1 MKSNVIVDLNNIGN
15 NAKVI
20 TNTFKDY
27 KYYMAVLKGNA
38 YGHGMK
44 VVNKIIENGFN
55 YIAVF
60 SINEA
65 LEIRKYNKDI
75 SILLLC
81 PISLEDLDIA
91 KDNNLTITVHDI
103 DYLKELLKL
112 DYKLKIHLKLDTGMN
127 RLGFKDKAEVVYAVN
142 AIKESNYT
150 LEGIYSHFSTIG
162 LFDPYYDR
170 QVNKFKEMIS
180 LLDLNEI
187 PMIHFSSSVILL
199 THKRLEC
206 VNTLRC
212 GILLYGYNVCPFIY
226 KNGLKNKL
234 RILRNKY
241 YQKKYNLSKLT
252 TNVKID
258 LKPAMRFVT
267 SILQIK
273 EVKQGETIG
282 YGAYKVEKD
291 TKVAILP
298 IGYSNGIGKKKRYVL
313 INGNKYYSIGE
324 IAMNMMAIAIDDKV
338 NINDEV
344 VVLGDDLTLGKVADF
359 NNSSLSET
367 LLNIGENNNI
377 IYKED

>member
-1 MKSNVIVDLNNIGN
+1 MKSNVIVDLNNIGH

-27 KYYMAVLKGNA
+27 KYYMAVLKSNA

-44 VVNKIIENGFN
+44 IVNKIIENGFN

-60 SINEA
+60 SIDEA
-65 LEIRKYNKDI
+65 LGLRKYNKDI
-75 SILLLC
+75 PVLLLC
-81 PISLEDLDIA
+81 PISIEDLEIA
-91 KDNNLTITVHDI
+91 KENNLTITVHNI
-103 DYLKELLKL
+103 DYLKELLKQ
-112 DYKLKIHLKLDTGMN
+112 DYKLKIHLKLDTGLN

-142 AIKESNYT
+142 AIKESNYI

-187 PMIHFSSSVILL
+187 PMIHFSSSAILL
-199 THKRLEC
+199 SHKKIEC

-226 KNGLKNKL
+226 KNGIKNKL

-241 YQKKYNLSKLT
+241 YQKKYNLSKIT
-252 TNVKID
+252 TNVNID
-258 LKPAMRFVT
+258 VKPEMKFVT
-267 SILQIK
+267 SIIQIK
-273 EVKQGETIG
+273 DVKKGETIG
-282 YGAYKVEKD
+282 YGATKVEKD

-298 IGYSNGIGKKKRYVL
+298 VGYYNGVGKNRRYVL

-324 IAMNMMAIAIDDKV
+324 IAMNMMAVSVDDKV
-338 NINDEV
+338 KISDEV
-344 VVLGDDLTLGKVADF
+344 ILLGDELTLGKVSNF
-359 NNSSLSET
+359 NNVSLSEV
-367 LLNIGENNNI
+367 LINIGNNNNI

>member
-1 MKSNVIVDLNNIGN
+1 MKSNVIVDLNNIGH

-27 KYYMAVLKGNA
+27 KYYIAVLKSNA

-44 VVNKIIENGFN
+44 VVNKIVENGFN

-60 SINEA
+60 SLDEA
-65 LEIRKYNKDI
+65 LEVRKYNKNI
-75 SILLLC
+75 PILLLC

-112 DYKLKIHLKLDTGMN
+112 NYKLKIHLKLDTGLN

-150 LEGIYSHFSTIG
+150 LEGIYSHFATIG

-170 QVNKFKEMIS
+170 QVKKFKELTS
-180 LLDLNEI
+180 LVDLSEI
-187 PMIHFSSSVILL
+187 PMVHFSSSVILL
-199 THKRLEC
+199 THKKLES

-226 KNGLKNKL
+226 KNGVKNKL
-234 RILRNKY
+234 RNIRNKY
-241 YQKKYNLSKLT
+241 YQKKYNLSKVT
-252 TNVKID
+252 TNVNID
-258 LKPAMRFVT
+258 VKPAMKFVT
-267 SILQIK
+267 NILQIK
-273 EVKQGETIG
+273 DVKQGETIG
-282 YGAYKVEKD
+282 YGATKVEKD

-298 IGYSNGIGKKKRYVL
+298 VGYNNGVGKNKRYVL

-338 NINDEV
+338 KISDEV
-344 VVLGDDLTLGKVADF
+344 ILLGDELTLGKVANF
-359 NNSSLSET
+359 NNESLSEV
-367 LLNIGENNNI
+367 LINVGRSNNI
-377 IYKED
+377 VYKEN

>member
-1 MKSNVIVDLNNIGN
+1 MKSNVIVDLNNIGH

-27 KYYMAVLKGNA
+27 KYYMAVLKSNA

-44 VVNKIIENGFN
+44 IVNKIIENGFN

-60 SINEA
+60 SIDEA
-65 LEIRKYNKDI
+65 LELRKYNKDI
-75 SILLLC
+75 PVLLLC
-81 PISLEDLDIA
+81 PISIEDLEIA
-91 KDNNLTITVHDI
+91 KENNLTITVHNI
-103 DYLKELLKL
+103 DYLKELLKQ
-112 DYKLKIHLKLDTGMN
+112 DYKLKIHLKLDTGLN

-142 AIKESNYT
+142 AIKESNYI

-187 PMIHFSSSVILL
+187 PMIHFSSSAILL
-199 THKRLEC
+199 SHKKIEC

-226 KNGLKNKL
+226 KNGIKNKL

-241 YQKKYNLSKLT
+241 YQKKYNLSKIT
-252 TNVKID
+252 TNVNID
-258 LKPAMRFVT
+258 VKPAMKFVT
-267 SILQIK
+267 SIIQIK
-273 EVKQGETIG
+273 DVKKGETIG
-282 YGAYKVEKD
+282 YGATKFEKD

-298 IGYSNGIGKKKRYVL
+298 VGYYNGVGKNRRYVL

-324 IAMNMMAIAIDDKV
+324 IAMNMMAVSVDDKV
-338 NINDEV
+338 KISDEV
-344 VVLGDDLTLGKVADF
+344 ILLGDELTLGKVSNF
-359 NNSSLSET
+359 NNVSLSEV
-367 LLNIGENNNI
+367 LINIGNSNNI

>member
-1 MKSNVIVDLNNIGN
+1 MKSNVIVDLNNIGH

-27 KYYMAVLKGNA
+27 KYYMAVLKSNA

-44 VVNKIIENGFN
+44 IVNKIIENGFN

-60 SINEA
+60 SIDEA
-65 LEIRKYNKDI
+65 LELRKYNKDI
-75 SILLLC
+75 PVLLLC
-81 PISLEDLDIA
+81 PISIEDLEIA
-91 KDNNLTITVHDI
+91 KENNLTITVHNI
-103 DYLKELLKL
+103 DYLKELLKQ
-112 DYKLKIHLKLDTGMN
+112 DYKLKIHLKLDTGLN

-142 AIKESNYT
+142 AIKESNYI

-187 PMIHFSSSVILL
+187 PMIHFSSSAVLL
-199 THKRLEC
+199 SHKKIEC

-226 KNGLKNKL
+226 KNGIKNKL

-241 YQKKYNLSKLT
+241 YQKKYNLSKIT
-252 TNVKID
+252 TNVNID
-258 LKPAMRFVT
+258 VKPAMKFVT
-267 SILQIK
+267 SIIQIK
-273 EVKQGETIG
+273 DVKKGETIG
-282 YGAYKVEKD
+282 YGATKVEKD

-298 IGYSNGIGKKKRYVL
+298 VGYYNGVGKNKRYVL

-324 IAMNMMAIAIDDKV
+324 IAMNMMAVSVDDKV
-338 NINDEV
+338 KLSDEV
-344 VVLGDDLTLGKVADF
+344 ILLGDELTLGKVSNF
-359 NNSSLSET
+359 NNVSLSEV
-367 LLNIGENNNI
+367 LINIGNSNNI

>member
-1 MKSNVIVDLNNIGN
+1 MKSNVIVDLNNIGH

-27 KYYMAVLKGNA
+27 KYYMAVLKSNA

-44 VVNKIIENGFN
+44 IVNKIIENGFN

-60 SINEA
+60 SIDEA
-65 LEIRKYNKDI
+65 LELRKYNKDI
-75 SILLLC
+75 PVLLLC
-81 PISLEDLDIA
+81 PISIEDLEIA
-91 KDNNLTITVHDI
+91 KENNLTITVHDI
-103 DYLKELLKL
+103 DYLKELLKQ
-112 DYKLKIHLKLDTGMN
+112 DYKLKIHLKLDTGLN

-142 AIKESNYT
+142 AIKESNYI

-187 PMIHFSSSVILL
+187 PMIHFSSSAVLL
-199 THKRLEC
+199 SHKKIEC

-226 KNGLKNKL
+226 KNGIKNKL

-241 YQKKYNLSKLT
+241 YQKKYNLSKIT
-252 TNVKID
+252 TNVNID
-258 LKPAMRFVT
+258 VKPAMKFVT
-267 SILQIK
+267 SIIQIK
-273 EVKQGETIG
+273 DVKKGETIG
-282 YGAYKVEKD
+282 YGATKVEKD

-298 IGYSNGIGKKKRYVL
+298 VGYYNGVGKNKRYVL

-324 IAMNMMAIAIDDKV
+324 IAMNMMAVSVDDKV
-338 NINDEV
+338 KISDEV
-344 VVLGDDLTLGKVADF
+344 ILLGDELTLGKVSNF
-359 NNSSLSET
+359 NNVSLSEV
-367 LLNIGENNNI
+367 LINIGNSNNI

>member
-27 KYYMAVLKGNA
+27 KYYIAVLKGNA

-44 VVNKIIENGFN
+44 VVDKIIENGFN

-60 SINEA
+60 SIKEA
-65 LEIRKYNKDI
+65 LEIRKYNKNI
-75 SILLLC
+75 PILLLC
-81 PISLEDLDIA
+81 PILIEELEMA
-91 KDNNLTITVHDI
+91 KDNNFTITVHDI
-103 DYLKELLKL
+103 EYLKELLKH

-142 AIKESNYT
+142 AIKESNYI

-170 QVNKFKEMIS
+170 QVNKFKELTS

-187 PMIHFSSSVILL
+187 PIIHFSSSVIVL
-199 THKRLEC
+199 THKKLEC
-206 VNTLRC
+206 VNALRC

-226 KNGLKNKL
+226 SNGLKNKL

-241 YQKKYNLSKLT
+241 YQRKYNLSKLK
-252 TNVKID
+252 TNVNID
-258 LKPAMRFVT
+258 VKPAMKFVT
-267 SILQIK
+267 RILQIK
-273 EVKQGETIG
+273 DVKKGETIG
-282 YGAYKVEKD
+282 YGAFKVEKD

-324 IAMNMMAIAIDDKV
+324 IAMNMMAISIDDKV
-338 NINDEV
+338 KITDEV
-344 VVLGDDLTLGKVADF
+344 VVLGDELTLGKVSDF
-359 NNSSLSET
+359 NNSTLSET
-367 LLNIGENNNI
+367 LINIGNSNTI
-377 IYKED
+377 VYKED

>member
-1 MKSNVIVDLNNIGN
+1 MKSNVIVDLNNIGH

-27 KYYMAVLKGNA
+27 KYYMAVLKSNA

-44 VVNKIIENGFN
+44 IVNKIIENGFN

-60 SINEA
+60 SIDEA
-65 LEIRKYNKDI
+65 LELRKYNKDI
-75 SILLLC
+75 PVLLLC
-81 PISLEDLDIA
+81 PISIEDLEIA
-91 KDNNLTITVHDI
+91 KENNLTITVHNI
-103 DYLKELLKL
+103 DYLKELLKQ
-112 DYKLKIHLKLDTGMN
+112 DYKLKIHLKLDTGLN

-142 AIKESNYT
+142 AIKESNYI

-187 PMIHFSSSVILL
+187 PMIHFSSSAILL
-199 THKRLEC
+199 SHKKIEC

-226 KNGLKNKL
+226 KNGIKNKL

-241 YQKKYNLSKLT
+241 YQKKYNLSKIT
-252 TNVKID
+252 TNVNID
-258 LKPAMRFVT
+258 VKPAMKFVT
-267 SILQIK
+267 SIIQIK
-273 EVKQGETIG
+273 DVKKGETIG
-282 YGAYKVEKD
+282 YGATKVEKD

-298 IGYSNGIGKKKRYVL
+298 VGYYNGVGKNRRYVL

-324 IAMNMMAIAIDDKV
+324 IAMNMMAVSVDDKV
-338 NINDEV
+338 KISDEV
-344 VVLGDDLTLGKVADF
+344 ILLGDELTLGKVSNF
-359 NNSSLSET
+359 NNVSLSEV
-367 LLNIGENNNI
+367 LINIGNSNNI

>member
-1 MKSNVIVDLNNIGN
+1 MKSNVIVDLNNIGH

-27 KYYMAVLKGNA
+27 KYYMAVLKSNA

-44 VVNKIIENGFN
+44 IVNKIIENGFN

-60 SINEA
+60 SIDEA
-65 LEIRKYNKDI
+65 LELRKYNKDI
-75 SILLLC
+75 PVLLLC
-81 PISLEDLDIA
+81 PISIEDLEIA
-91 KDNNLTITVHDI
+91 KENNLTITVHNI
-103 DYLKELLKL
+103 DYLKELLKQ
-112 DYKLKIHLKLDTGMN
+112 DYKLKIHLKLDTGLN

-142 AIKESNYT
+142 AIKESNYI

-187 PMIHFSSSVILL
+187 PMIHFSSSAVLL
-199 THKRLEC
+199 SHKKIEC

-226 KNGLKNKL
+226 KNGIKNKL

-241 YQKKYNLSKLT
+241 YQKKYNLSKIT
-252 TNVKID
+252 TNVNID
-258 LKPAMRFVT
+258 VKPAMKFVT
-267 SILQIK
+267 SIIQIK
-273 EVKQGETIG
+273 DVKKGETIG
-282 YGAYKVEKD
+282 YGATKVEKD

-298 IGYSNGIGKKKRYVL
+298 VGYYNGVGKNRRYVL

-324 IAMNMMAIAIDDKV
+324 IAMNMMAVSVDDKV
-338 NINDEV
+338 KISDEV
-344 VVLGDDLTLGKVADF
+344 ILLGDELTLGKVSNF
-359 NNSSLSET
+359 NNVSLSEV
-367 LLNIGENNNI
+367 LINIGNSNNI

>member
-1 MKSNVIVDLNNIGN
+1 MKSNVIVDLSNIGH
-15 NAKVI
+15 NARVI

-60 SINEA
+60 SIDEA

-75 SILLLC
+75 PILLLC
-81 PISLEDLDIA
+81 PILIEELDIA
-91 KDNNLTITVHDI
+91 KKNNLTITVNDI
-103 DYLKELLKL
+103 NYLKELVKH

-142 AIKESNYT
+142 AIKESNYI
-150 LEGIYSHFSTIG
+150 LEGLYSHFSTIG
-162 LFDPYYDR
+162 LFDPYYDK
-170 QVNKFKEMIS
+170 QVRKFKELTS

-199 THKRLEC
+199 THKKLEC

-212 GILLYGYNVCPFIY
+212 GILLYGYNVCPFIS
-226 KNGLKNKL
+226 NTGLKNKL
-234 RILRNKY
+234 RNLRNKY
-241 YQKKYNLSKLT
+241 YQRKYKLSKLT
-252 TNVKID
+252 TNINIDVKPSM
-258 LKPAMRFVT
+258 KFVT
-267 SILQIK
+267 RILQIK
-273 EVKQGETIG
+273 NIRAGETIG
-282 YGAYKVEKD
+282 YGAYKVTSP

-298 IGYSNGIGKKKRYVL
+298 IGYSNGIGKNKRYVL

-324 IAMNMMAIAIDDKV
+324 IAMNMMAVAIDDRV
-338 NINDEV
+338 SINDEV
-344 VVLGDDLTLGKVADF
+344 LVLGENLTLGQVSDF
-359 NNSSLSET
+359 NNASLSET
-367 LLNIGENNNI
+367 LINIGNNNKI
-377 IYKED
+377 EYRED

>member
-1 MKSNVIVDLNNIGN
+1 MKSNVIVDLNNIGH

-20 TNTFKDY
+20 TNTYKDY
-27 KYYMAVLKGNA
+27 KYYMAVLKSNA

-44 VVNKIIENGFN
+44 IVNKIIENGFN

-60 SINEA
+60 SIDEA
-65 LEIRKYNKDI
+65 LELRKYNKDI
-75 SILLLC
+75 PVLLLC
-81 PISLEDLDIA
+81 PISIEDLEIA
-91 KDNNLTITVHDI
+91 KENNLTITVHNI
-103 DYLKELLKL
+103 DYLKELLKQ
-112 DYKLKIHLKLDTGMN
+112 DYKLKIHLKLDTGLN

-142 AIKESNYT
+142 AIKESNYI

-187 PMIHFSSSVILL
+187 PMIHFSSSAILL
-199 THKRLEC
+199 SHKKIEC

-226 KNGLKNKL
+226 KNGIKNKL

-241 YQKKYNLSKLT
+241 YQKKYNLSKIT
-252 TNVKID
+252 TNVNID
-258 LKPAMRFVT
+258 VKPAMKFVT
-267 SILQIK
+267 SIIQIK
-273 EVKQGETIG
+273 DVKKGETIG
-282 YGAYKVEKD
+282 YGATKFEKD

-298 IGYSNGIGKKKRYVL
+298 VGYYNGVGKNRRYVL

-324 IAMNMMAIAIDDKV
+324 IAMNMMAVSVDDKV
-338 NINDEV
+338 KISDEV
-344 VVLGDDLTLGKVADF
+344 ILLGDELTLGKVSNF
-359 NNSSLSET
+359 NNVSLSEV
-367 LLNIGENNNI
+367 LINIGNSNNI

>member
-1 MKSNVIVDLNNIGN
+1 MKSNVIVDLNNIGH
-15 NAKVI
+15 NAEVI

-27 KYYMAVLKGNA
+27 KYYIAVLKSNA

-44 VVNKIIENGFN
+44 VVNKIVENGFN

-60 SINEA
+60 SLDEA
-65 LEIRKYNKDI
+65 LEVRKYNKEV

-112 DYKLKIHLKLDTGMN
+112 NYRLKIHLKLDTGLN

-150 LEGIYSHFSTIG
+150 LEGIYSHFSTLG
-162 LFDPYYDR
+162 LFDPYYDK

-187 PMIHFSSSVILL
+187 PMIHFSSSAILMS
-199 THKRLEC
+199 HKKIEC
-206 VNTLRC
+206 VNALRC

-234 RILRNKY
+234 RNIRNKY
-241 YQKKYNLSKLT
+241 YQKKYNLSKVT
-252 TNVKID
+252 TNVNID
-258 LKPAMRFVT
+258 VKPAMKFVT
-267 SILQIK
+267 NILQIK
-273 EVKQGETIG
+273 DVKQGETIG
-282 YGAYKVEKD
+282 YGATKVEKD

-298 IGYSNGIGKKKRYVL
+298 VGYNNGVGKNKRYVL

-338 NINDEV
+338 KISDEV
-344 VVLGDDLTLGKVADF
+344 ILLGDELTLGKVANF
-359 NNSSLSET
+359 NNESLSEV
-367 LLNIGENNNI
+367 LINVGRSNNI
-377 IYKED
+377 VYKEN